1 MNNFLI
7 MAYFAENGIVF
18 PAFEVAERQSLNFKP
33 SDDISVD
40 FRYTGSNAF
49 VYSLSTQREKTYS
62 PSCFRPTPAD
72 ISRVEI
78 HGIHKAVANLTKDE
92 VEESNVD
99 INVKI
104 DSRGI
109 LHTANAVLTY
119 TTKPESASV
128 KDKLKG
134 LFGGSKDKDAADAD
148 ADSDKTAEE
157 LEQEKPKEKKI
168 GLRFTE
174 HVTGVKLMSAEERRN
189 ARKRYV
195 VDKS

>member
-1 MNNFLI
+1 M
-7 MAYFAENGIVF
+7 
-18 PAFEVAERQSLNFKP
+18 
-33 SDDISVD
+33 
-40 FRYTGSNAF
+40 
-49 VYSLSTQREKTYS
+49 QREKTYS
-62 PSCFRPTPAD
+62 PLCFRPTPAD
-72 ISRVEI
+72 ISRLEI

-99 INVKI
+99 VNVKI
-104 DSRGI
+104 DSRGM

-134 LFGGSKDKDAADAD
+134 LFGGSKDKDTADAD
-148 ADSDKTAEE
+148 GDSDKTAEE

-174 HVTGVKLMSAEERRN
+174 HVTGVKPMSAEERRN

-195 VDKS
+195 ADRFCPCQHRAYFLSFPDWRPSMPLKWLLLNEVTPSTTLKDTFIGSETC